1 MQLPPTDEIV
11 MVAGT
16 PPVRAKKVR
25 YYEDRRFQ
33 ERVLPPPPLDKPV
46 VTKSDDWSNL
56 PLPTPPQTSAPAPQ
70 GSSADDED
78 PTESERRRQPE
89 LNRARTLERTKPIDN
104 EFEADIA
111 DDADD
116 DDSARISRMNQV
128 VQGIARQV
136 SLDPNDGMNL

>member
-1 MQLPPTDEIV
+1 MEQLAFAHTST
-11 MVAGT
+11 G
-16 PPVRAKKVR
+16 K
-25 YYEDRRFQ
+25 F
-33 ERVLPPPPLDKPV
+33 
-46 VTKSDDWSNL
+46 
-56 PLPTPPQTSAPAPQ
+56 TSAT
-70 GSSADDED
+70 GRRADDED

-89 LNRARTLERTKPIDN
+89 LNRASTLEMTKPIDN

-116 DDSARISRMNQV
+116 DSARISRMNQL